1 MANKYDHI
9 TPDELKK
16 LAGVMTRTQIATHY
30 SVDPRII
37 GRLLVKFD
45 ISAQP
50 YTQSEQTRTKRAAT
64 LKQVWEE
71 NPDIRI
77 KMTATLTDSNLERVG
92 KTYEEIFGSAKADA
106 IQQKQSTAHTG
117 SKQSAHTRAKR
128 SESLKGRTHT
138 DTALQKLSE
147 TRKEGFRNG
156 KIKLSPK
163 AGNGRGGF
171 KEDIG
176 HYVRSS
182 YEHSFAKM
190 LNENSIDYEYEPVRF
205 NLVVDGV
212 DTGYTPDFKIN
223 GQYYEIK
230 NPYNVNDAMFKAKLI
245 ALSEQ
250 HHTDVVVLVGPT
262 FSITDIKG

>member
-1 MANKYDHI
+1 MANKYEHI

-16 LAGVMTRTQIATHY
+16 LAGVMNRTQIAKHY
-30 SVDPRII
+30 EVDPRII
-37 GRLLVKFD
+37 GRLLAKFD
-45 ISAQP
+45 ISAQS
-50 YTQSEQTRTKRAAT
+50 YIQSEETRIKRAAT

-71 NPDIRI
+71 NPDVRT
-77 KMTATLTDSNLERVG
+77 KMTARLTDSNLERVG
-92 KTYEEIFGSAKADA
+92 KTYEEIFGSSRAND

-117 SKQSAHTRAKR
+117 TQQSEYTRAKR
-128 SESLKGRTHT
+128 SESLKGRTHS

-147 TRKEGFRNG
+147 TRKEGFRTG
-156 KIKLSPK
+156 RIKLSPK
-163 AGNGRGGF
+163 SGNGRGGF

-190 LNENSIDYEYEPVRF
+190 LNENSIDYEYEPERF
-205 NLVVDGV
+205 DLVVDGI

-230 NPYNVNDAMFKAKLI
+230 NPYNVNDDMFNAKI
-245 ALSEQ
+245 AALNEQ
-250 HHTDVVVLVGPT
+250 HCINVVVLVGPT
-262 FSITDIKG
+262 FSISDIKG